1 MEKINFLQKAP
12 YLILDT
18 YHSKLFSNLAFC
30 KPKYEYKIYTSA
42 YLGFESKY
50 VPEKLPFE

>member
-1 MEKINFLQKAP
+1 M
-12 YLILDT
+12 
-18 YHSKLFSNLAFC
+18 KLGENQLLAKGTIFDSIAFC
-30 KPKYEYKIYTSA
+30 KPKYEYKIYISA